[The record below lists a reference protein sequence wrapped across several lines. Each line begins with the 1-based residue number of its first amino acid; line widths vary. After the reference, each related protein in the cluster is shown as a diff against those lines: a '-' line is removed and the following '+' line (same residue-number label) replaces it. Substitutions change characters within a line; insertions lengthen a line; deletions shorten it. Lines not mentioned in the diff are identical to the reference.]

1 MWNLKYVYE
10 AKFID
15 TENRL
20 VVARGRR
27 WEVKK
32 MGELCCFVFGHTLQL
47 AGSQFPKQVLNPS
60 YRSENTES

>member
-47 AGSQFPKQVLNPS
+47 AGS
-60 YRSENTES
+60 